1 MRNLFPEAH
10 PKPVYQLLWF
20 LVIIFVVML
29 FTYLVGMVLAV
40 PLFKMSIAE
49 LQSAMGA
56 QLSERQLSL
65 MLYFQFISQIG
76 IFVLPPLFFGYLLK
90 KNVKYFFHF
99 DKMPRQRSLLYV
111 FLIAFT
117 ILPVINIL
125 AHWNQQM
132 QLPEIFQHL
141 QQWMEA
147 REEVARELTRLFLE
161 RTSYGALAANLLLIA
176 VIPAIGEE
184 LFFRGVLQ
192 KVFTDWFSNAHAGII
207 ITSVLFSALHMQ
219 FFGFLPRFVLGVL
232 FGYYFYWSRS
242 LWLPI
247 FAHFIN
253 NGAAVVVAFLAARGS
268 ADVDYEEFGSYNQE
282 STLVAIYFLLS
293 MLLIFFVFRQEQVR
307 TKKSRQ

>member
-1 MRNLFPEAH
+1 M
-10 PKPVYQLLWF
+10 
-20 LVIIFVVML
+20 
-29 FTYLVGMVLAV
+29 
-40 PLFKMSIAE
+40 
-49 LQSAMGA
+49 
-56 QLSERQLSL
+56 
-65 MLYFQFISQIG
+65 
-76 IFVLPPLFFGYLLK
+76 
-90 KNVKYFFHF
+90 
-99 DKMPRQRSLLYV
+99 
-111 FLIAFT
+111 
-117 ILPVINIL
+117 
-125 AHWNQQM
+125 
-132 QLPEIFQHL
+132 
-141 QQWMEA
+141 
-147 REEVARELTRLFLE
+147 E

-268 ADVDYEEFGSYNQE
+268 VDVDYEEFGSYNQE
-282 STLVAIYFLLS
+282 SALVGIYFLLS

>member
-20 LVIIFVVML
+20 LLIVFVVML
-29 FTYLVGMVLAV
+29 FTYLLGMVLAV

-141 QQWMEA
+141 QQWMES
-147 REEVARELTRLFLE
+147 REEVAREAHQAVF
-161 RTSYGALAANLLLIA
+161 GANLLRCI
-176 VIPAIGEE
+176 
-184 LFFRGVLQ
+184 
-192 KVFTDWFSNAHAGII
+192 SC
-207 ITSVLFSALHMQ
+207 
-219 FFGFLPRFVLGVL
+219 
-232 FGYYFYWSRS
+232 
-242 LWLPI
+242 
-247 FAHFIN
+247 
-253 NGAAVVVAFLAARGS
+253 
-268 ADVDYEEFGSYNQE
+268 
-282 STLVAIYFLLS
+282 
-293 MLLIFFVFRQEQVR
+293 
-307 TKKSRQ
+307 